1 METKQNSRLT
11 ILLNGLSA
19 RGGGVQTYLI
29 NLLRF
34 LPEETPA
41 DIFVLAPDSLALP
54 TDRENIKRIPV
65 DWPVENPFVRAA
77 WEKIYLP
84 KLLRK
89 VRADVLF
96 CPGGIIGASLP
107 PGCKSVA
114 MFRNMLPFDPLQ
126 HRNYPLGYMRMRHWI
141 LEKVLLK
148 SFLRADLVIFISE
161 FARKV
166 IEDRASRR
174 ITNTVVIPHGISPSF
189 RNGQA
194 WNSPRPD
201 WLLPEGYL
209 LYVSKVDFYKAQL
222 EVVQAYALLKQRRP
236 TREKL
241 VFAGPEES
249 PEYGRKVRAEIHR
262 LGLDE
267 DVVMAGQIPYEQM
280 PELYHHA
287 KANIFA
293 SQCENCPNILL
304 EALAAGRPVLASNR
318 PPMPEFAGDAAVY
331 FDPTSPADLAEKL
344 AWVLEDP
351 DRMRELSAKARE
363 RSSRYDWAQTAAATW
378 KVIEGL
384 SKDGLPGQ

>member
-1 METKQNSRLT
+1 MEPKENGRLR

-19 RGGGVQTYLI
+19 PRGGAQTYLI

-41 DIFVLAPDSLALP
+41 DIFVLAPDSLPLP
-54 TDRENIKRIPV
+54 ADRENIKRIPV
-65 DWPVENPFVRAA
+65 DWPVENPFIRAA
-77 WEKIYLP
+77 WEKFCLP
-84 KLLRK
+84 KLLRH

-107 PGCKSVA
+107 PGCKSIA
-114 MFRNMLPFDPLQ
+114 MFRNMIPFDPAQ
-126 HRNYPLGYMRMRHWI
+126 RRRYPLGYMRMRHWI
-141 LEKVLLK
+141 LEKVLLR
-148 SFLRADLVIFISE
+148 SMLRADLVIFISE
-161 FARKV
+161 FARTV

-174 ITNTVVIPHGISPSF
+174 LKNTVLIPHGIDPSF
-189 RNGQA
+189 RNGRGKD
-194 WNSPRPD
+194 SPRPK
-201 WLLPEGYL
+201 WLLAEDYL
-209 LYVSKVDFYKAQL
+209 LYVSCVDFYKAQV

-241 VFAGPEES
+241 VLAGPES
-249 PEYGRKVRAEIHR
+249 PDYGRKVRQEIHR

-267 DVVMAGQIPYEQM
+267 DVVMVGQIPYEQM

-318 PPMPEFAGDAAVY
+318 PPMPEFGGDAAVY
-331 FDPTSPADLAEKL
+331 FDPTSPTELAEQL
-344 AWVLEDP
+344 ARLLEDP
-351 DRMRELSAKARE
+351 DRMRELSAKAKE
-363 RSSRYDWAQTAAATW
+363 RSFRYDWARTAVATW
-378 KVIEGL
+378 KAIEKL
-384 SKDGLPGQ
+384 